1 MSLKILKTGLLDTIQ
16 DNGRYGYQ
24 HLGIN
29 PGGAM
34 DIAAMQ
40 TANLLVGNEMNEP
53 VLELF
58 YPAAEILVEK
68 NALITIAG
76 GNFSP
81 MINGDGIK
89 IGRPVLVTK
98 NSVIQFPKKKKGQC
112 CYLALSGGFKISAWL
127 NSCSTNLKAN
137 VGGYD
142 GRKLKKDDRIEFN
155 SELEN
160 ELLKNA
166 DMIKLPWR
174 ATPLPDPSQDKEI
187 FVIPGNE
194 FDDLSERS
202 KEIFNSNEFR
212 VTISSDR
219 MGYRLEGE
227 NMNTTVKGELVSSG
241 VNFGTIQLLPNGQ
254 LIVLMADSQ
263 TTGGY
268 PRIAHVISA
277 HLSKIS
283 QKQSGEIIKFTI
295 VDQAKAENLRIN
307 QYLHL
312 QQLKNGSKFRLQEF
326 LK

>member
-1 MSLKILKTGLLDTIQ
+1 MSLKILKAGLLDTVQ

-24 HLGIN
+24 HLGVN

-34 DIAAMQ
+34 DLAAMQ
-40 TANLLVGNEMNEP
+40 TANLLIGNEMNEP
-53 VLELF
+53 TLELF
-58 YPAAEILVEK
+58 YPAAEILFEK
-68 NALITIAG
+68 NAFITVAG

-81 MINGDGIK
+81 TINGDGIK
-89 IGRPVLVTK
+89 MGRPVMVTK

-112 CYLALSGGFKISAWL
+112 CYLAVHGGFKIPSWL

-137 VGGYD
+137 AGGYG
-142 GRKLKKDDRIEFN
+142 GRKLKKEDRIELNTDFK
-155 SELEN
+155 N
-160 ELLKNA
+160 ELLSNS

-174 ATPLPDPSQDKEI
+174 AAPIPDLSHEKEI
-187 FVIPGNE
+187 FIIPGNE
-194 FDDLSERS
+194 FDDLSGAS
-202 KEIFNSNEFR
+202 KNTFLNKEFK
-212 VTISSDR
+212 VAMLSDR

-227 NMNTTVKGELVSSG
+227 NLMTTARQELVSSA

-283 QKQSGEIIKFTI
+283 QKQPGEMIKFTI
-295 VDQAKAENLRIN
+295 VDQAKAEDLRRN

-312 QQLKNGSKFRLQEF
+312 QQLKNGSKFRLQDL

>member
-1 MSLKILKTGLLDTIQ
+1 MSLKILKAGLLDTVQ

-24 HLGIN
+24 HLGVN

-34 DIAAMQ
+34 DLAAMQ
-40 TANLLVGNEMNEP
+40 TANLLIGNEMNEP
-53 VLELF
+53 TLELF
-58 YPAAEILVEK
+58 YPAAEILFEK
-68 NALITIAG
+68 NAFITVAG

-81 MINGDGIK
+81 TINGDGIK
-89 IGRPVLVTK
+89 MGRPVMVTK

-112 CYLALSGGFKISAWL
+112 CYLAVHGGFKIPSWL

-137 VGGYD
+137 AGGYG
-142 GRKLKKDDRIEFN
+142 GRKLKKEDRIELNTDFK
-155 SELEN
+155 N
-160 ELLKNA
+160 ELLINS

-174 ATPLPDPSQDKEI
+174 AAPIPDLSHEKEI
-187 FVIPGNE
+187 FIIPGNE
-194 FDDLSERS
+194 FDDLSGAS
-202 KEIFNSNEFR
+202 KNTFLNKEFK
-212 VTISSDR
+212 VAMLSDR

-227 NMNTTVKGELVSSG
+227 NLMTTARQELVSSA

-283 QKQSGEIIKFTI
+283 QKQPGEMIKFTI
-295 VDQAKAENLRIN
+295 VDQAKAEDLRRN

-312 QQLKNGSKFRLQEF
+312 QQLKNGSKFRLQDL

>member
-1 MSLKILKTGLLDTIQ
+1 MSLKILKAGLLDTVQ

-24 HLGIN
+24 HLGVN

-40 TANLLVGNEMNEP
+40 TANLLIGNEMNEP
-53 VLELF
+53 TLELF
-58 YPAAEILVEK
+58 YPAAEILFEK
-68 NALITIAG
+68 NAFITVAG

-81 MINGDGIK
+81 TINGDGIK
-89 IGRPVLVTK
+89 MGRPVMVTK

-112 CYLALSGGFKISAWL
+112 CYLAVHGGFKIPSWL

-137 VGGYD
+137 AGGYG
-142 GRKLKKDDRIEFN
+142 GRKLKKEDRIELNTDFK
-155 SELEN
+155 N
-160 ELLKNA
+160 ELLINS

-174 ATPLPDPSQDKEI
+174 AAPIPDLSHEKEI
-187 FVIPGNE
+187 FIIPGNE
-194 FDDLSERS
+194 FDDLSGAS
-202 KEIFNSNEFR
+202 KNTFLNKEFK
-212 VTISSDR
+212 VAMLSDR

-227 NMNTTVKGELVSSG
+227 NLMTTARQELVSSA

-283 QKQSGEIIKFTI
+283 QKQPGEMIKFTI
-295 VDQAKAENLRIN
+295 VDQAKAEDLRRN

-312 QQLKNGSKFRLQEF
+312 QQLKNGSKFRLQDL

>member
-1 MSLKILKTGLLDTIQ
+1 MSLKILKAGLLDTIQ
-16 DNGRYGYQ
+16 DKGRYGYQ
-24 HLGIN
+24 HLGVN

-34 DIAAMQ
+34 DLTAMQ
-40 TANLLVGNEMNEP
+40 TANLLVGNEMNESA
-53 VLELF
+53 LELF
-58 YPAAEILVEK
+58 YPAAEILIEK
-68 NALITIAG
+68 NAFITVAG

-81 MINGDGIK
+81 TINGDGIK
-89 IGRPVLVTK
+89 MGRPVMVTK

-112 CYLALSGGFKISAWL
+112 CYLAVHGGFKIPSWL

-137 VGGYD
+137 AGGYA
-142 GRKLKKDDRIEFN
+142 GRKLKKEDRIEFN
-155 SELEN
+155 IDFKN
-160 ELLKNA
+160 ELLNNS

-174 ATPLPDPSQDKEI
+174 AAPLPDMSHEKEVFI
-187 FVIPGNE
+187 IPGNE
-194 FDDLSERS
+194 FNDLPDES
-202 KEIFNSNEFR
+202 KNAFINKEFK
-212 VTISSDR
+212 VTILSDR

-227 NMNTTVKGELVSSG
+227 NLITTARQELVSTA

-254 LIVLMADSQ
+254 LIILMADSQ

-283 QKQSGEIIKFTI
+283 QKQPGDMIRFTI
-295 VDQAKAENLRIN
+295 VDQSKAEDLRRN

-312 QQLKNGSKFRLQEF
+312 QQLKNGSKFRLQDF

>member
-1 MSLKILKTGLLDTIQ
+1 MSLKILKAGLLDTVQ

-24 HLGIN
+24 HLGVN

-40 TANLLVGNEMNEP
+40 TANLLIGNEMNEP
-53 VLELF
+53 TLELF
-58 YPAAEILVEK
+58 YPAAEILFEK
-68 NALITIAG
+68 NAFITVAG

-81 MINGDGIK
+81 TINGDGIK
-89 IGRPVLVTK
+89 MGRPVMVTK

-112 CYLALSGGFKISAWL
+112 CYLAVHGGFKIPSWL

-137 VGGYD
+137 AGGYG
-142 GRKLKKDDRIEFN
+142 GRKLKKEDRIELNTDFK
-155 SELEN
+155 N
-160 ELLKNA
+160 ELLSNS

-174 ATPLPDPSQDKEI
+174 AAPIPDLSHEKEI
-187 FVIPGNE
+187 FIIPGNE
-194 FDDLSERS
+194 FDDLSGAS
-202 KEIFNSNEFR
+202 KNTFLNKEFK
-212 VTISSDR
+212 VAMLSDR

-227 NMNTTVKGELVSSG
+227 NLMTTARQELVSSA

-283 QKQSGEIIKFTI
+283 QKQPGEMIKFTI
-295 VDQAKAENLRIN
+295 VDQAKAEDLRRN

-312 QQLKNGSKFRLQEF
+312 QQLKNGSKFRLQDL

>member
-1 MSLKILKTGLLDTIQ
+1 LLDTVQ

-24 HLGIN
+24 HLGVN

-34 DIAAMQ
+34 DLAAMQ
-40 TANLLVGNEMNEP
+40 TANLLVGNGMNEP
-53 VLELF
+53 TLELF
-58 YPAAEILVEK
+58 YPAAEILFEK
-68 NALITIAG
+68 NAFITVAG

-81 MINGDGIK
+81 TINGDGIK
-89 IGRPVLVTK
+89 MGRPVMVTK

-112 CYLALSGGFKISAWL
+112 CYLAVHGGFKIPSWL

-137 VGGYD
+137 AGGYN
-142 GRKLKKDDRIEFN
+142 GRKLKREDRIEFN
-155 SELEN
+155 TEFKN
-160 ELLKNA
+160 ELLCKS

-174 ATPLPDPSQDKEI
+174 AAPIPDLSHEKEI
-187 FVIPGNE
+187 FIIPGNE
-194 FDDLSERS
+194 FDDLSDES
-202 KEIFNSNEFR
+202 KNTFLNKEFK
-212 VTISSDR
+212 VAMLSDR

-227 NMNTTVKGELVSSG
+227 NLITTSRQELVSSA

-283 QKQSGEIIKFTI
+283 QKQPGEMIKFTI
-295 VDQAKAENLRIN
+295 VDQVKAEDLRRN

-312 QQLKNGSKFRLQEF
+312 QQLKNGSKFRLQDL